1 MDTPMDEVRA
11 LGAEYQHWHGIP
23 TFLNCPLDPGRD
35 EAEIGLVGVPIAA
48 GNSVERGQYLGPRA
62 VRTMSMGHHR
72 ANRALRFDP
81 FAACRIRD
89 LGDVPVTNGL
99 DVGLVHQDVTA
110 YFRDIDQAGIRPV
123 SVGGDHSVL
132 VGVLRAIAGVGSR
145 VGGPVGLVHF
155 DAHTDYYPIPTMD
168 HIIHAGSFHH
178 LVEGGQ
184 VDPHRMVQIGIR
196 GPMASLEQ
204 DEAARRAGVRIIEQV
219 ELDDVGPDA
228 VAAEA
233 RRLVGDGPVYV
244 SFDLDALDP
253 VYAPAVSDPEAEGM
267 TLKDA
272 LRILRGLRGLD
283 IIGADV
289 VEFCPTHDVRG
300 GPSGG
305 GLTTYHAT
313 TVFYELVSLIAD
325 RLASKRNVSD
335 SMAATPRGG

>member
-1 MDTPMDEVRA
+1 MDTSQYDIRA
-11 LGAEYQHWHGIP
+11 LGGLYQHWHGIP
-23 TFLNCPLDPGRD
+23 TFLSCPIDPRRE

-48 GNSVERGQYLGPRA
+48 GNPVERGQYLGPRA
-62 VRTMSMGHHR
+62 VRTMSMGHRR

-81 FAACRIRD
+81 FAACQIRD
-89 LGDVPVTNGL
+89 LGDAPVLNSL
-99 DVGLVHQDVTA
+99 DVRLVHEDVTA

-132 VGVLRAIAGVGSR
+132 VAVLRAIAGPGSR

-155 DAHTDYYPIPTMD
+155 DAHTDYYPNPAMD
-168 HIIHAGSFHH
+168 HLVHAGAFHH

-196 GPMASLEQ
+196 GPMAVLEQ
-204 DEAARRAGVRIIEQV
+204 DELARQAGVRIIEQT
-219 ELDDVGPDA
+219 ELDDAGPDA

-233 RRLVGDGPVYV
+233 RKVVGDGPVYV

-253 VYAPAVSDPEAEGM
+253 VYAPAVTDPEAEGM
-267 TLKDA
+267 TIKDA

-283 IIGADV
+283 IIGGDV

-313 TVFYELVSLIAD
+313 TLFYEIVSLIAD
-325 RLASKRNVSD
+325 RLVSIPASAG
-335 SMAATPRGG
+335 SMAATAGGG